1 MVLDLLGLMGAY
13 AAGIGRDTVTWVLV
27 TVIFVSV
34 LFHVLLASWSHM
46 RPPKKEGSISS
57 LKRRHRKVL
66 MLLATFV
73 TSITYMSGLS
83 APGGFWDSSEEGHR
97 AGDPIMKEHHSRRLR
112 VFFFCNTIAFTASV
126 LIIMLLL
133 DRKMLKI
140 GLVRFHILYTYITIA
155 LVGLGVPML

>member
-1 MVLDLLGLMGAY
+1 
-13 AAGIGRDTVTWVLV
+13 
-27 TVIFVSV
+27 
-34 LFHVLLASWSHM
+34 
-46 RPPKKEGSISS
+46 
-57 LKRRHRKVL
+57 